1 MLALHHVRGWTFSY
15 IHRGTVMRGTI
26 ELMQDNLGKVTMS
39 HQVEC
44 DINTY
49 IIDIIITL
57 DLHWYQVTR
66 TYDIHGSVSD
76 KVNGFCK
83 CLIFPKSGFSRFSNF
98 LAAKIEQRLQQVT
111 GGAAV
116 GQGRRVRNSKMKARG
131 YWDSRGHISNAW
143 QMGWVGLGV
152 DNGRRRG
159 STGRG
164 EVLM

>member
-1 MLALHHVRGWTFSY
+1 MWHGYLSKVILHQLNYAPQNCPSKFICYFFKNLNLSFFGSLLALHHVRGWTFSY

-83 CLIFPKSGFSRFSNF
+83 CLIFPKSGFSRFSNLSGCQDWTA
-98 LAAKIEQRLQQVT
+98 LAASNWRSS
-111 GGAAV
+111 
-116 GQGRRVRNSKMKARG
+116 GRTRKKS
-131 YWDSRGHISNAW
+131 
-143 QMGWVGLGV
+143 
-152 DNGRRRG
+152 
-159 STGRG
+159 
-164 EVLM
+164 